1 MAKNRLIEILKLLAN
16 DVAGIFPYILCFYF
30 IARVIAKLIE
40 IVSID
45 WTLFNVN
52 IFILLIIA
60 LISPK
65 LQNQI
70 LDKKLLRSEL
80 KNKKL
85 FLSRVGV
92 VISVLLKI
100 PRNKVKNFKKTVLDI
115 FHSAYFQKSIIIA
128 VVVLYFAFI
137 QTDVMNILAIFYA
150 LILILFKFTEKSIVW
165 LALACF
171 AVTVIFTVFDQFI
184 YANLMVIN
192 TFYLLT
198 LIFVMKFVNFVINK
212 QSGV

>member
-128 VVVLYFAFI
+128 VVVLYFDFI